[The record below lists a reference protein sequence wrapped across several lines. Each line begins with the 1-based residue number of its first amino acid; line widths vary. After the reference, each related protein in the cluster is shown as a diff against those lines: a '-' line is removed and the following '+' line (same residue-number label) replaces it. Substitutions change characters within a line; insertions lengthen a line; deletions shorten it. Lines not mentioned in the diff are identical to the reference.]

1 VALVMGSISIGTCY
15 CAPTSIALLVYG
27 LIIYLNNSAV
37 QAFALAKQGLTWS
50 DIEKMP
56 RQ

>member
-1 VALVMGSISIGTCY
+1 
-15 CAPTSIALLVYG
+15 LLVYG